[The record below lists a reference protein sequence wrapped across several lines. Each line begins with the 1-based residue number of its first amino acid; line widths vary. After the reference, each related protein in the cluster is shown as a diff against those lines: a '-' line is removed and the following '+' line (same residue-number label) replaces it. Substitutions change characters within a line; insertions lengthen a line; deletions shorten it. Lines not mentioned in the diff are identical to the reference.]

1 MRLDPREVPGL
12 PFPALLADPEGR
24 PVVGTPEWR
33 GPGPGTISYQT
44 GFGHLLVA
52 PDLPA
57 PELDVLVDRLLAELA
72 AATAAMEGEPALQ
85 VDVLRAGM
93 ELVAGRPPTGKGTAE
108 DVVVRVAAAV
118 RARTRRLQLEVA
130 RPLPGVAVAA
140 PAAVALALVQLA
152 VNAERHDGARRVLL
166 RVTPGPSFWVEW
178 SGGGLR
184 PGVRP
189 HRHPAR
195 RARWGWAYVQMVAD
209 ALGGVAV
216 PPGPAGPGLLSA
228 GIGLGAPRLTLPLAC
243 CRAGR
248 VERATEAWEQDPQ
261 VPVAGHLLQGPVAEL
276 VCEAARRPGQIV
288 YHDLYRARACG
299 QRTWVGLGPESALAR
314 ARDLVRG
321 LGHERALW
329 RAPEPWA
336 TRVSALVTL
345 LQVALGDPWPAVP
358 PGLFQE
364 LMEESCQRLGVQPPG
379 RLDALLLPEPR
390 AAAYLL
396 GELGGR
402 LVTEEDVVYL
412 IPGPHSEGDPLLEA
426 LGASGGRLRL
436 AR

>member
-12 PFPALLADPEGR
+12 PFPALLADSEGR
-24 PVVGTPEWR
+24 PVAATPEWR
-33 GPGPGTISYQT
+33 GPGPGTLSYHT

-57 PELDVLVDRLLAELA
+57 PELDVLVDRLLLELA
-72 AATAAMEGEPALQ
+72 AATAALDGEPALQ

-93 ELVAGRPPTGKGTAE
+93 ELVAGRPPSGQGTAE
-108 DVVVRVAAAV
+108 DVVVRATAAV
-118 RARTRRLQLEVA
+118 RARTQHLQLEVA
-130 RPLPGVAVAA
+130 HPLPTTVVPA

-152 VNAERHDGARRVLL
+152 VNAERHDGARRALL

-195 RARWGWAYVQMVAD
+195 RSRWGWAYVQMVAD

-216 PPGPAGPGLLSA
+216 PPGPAGPGTLSA
-228 GIGLGAPRLTLPLAC
+228 CVGLGAPRLTLPLAC

-248 VERATEAWEQDPQ
+248 VERATEAWEQDPL
-261 VPVAGHLLQGPVAEL
+261 VPVTGQLLQGQVAEL

-288 YHDLYRARACG
+288 YRDLYRARACRR
-299 QRTWVGLGPESALAR
+299 RTWVGLGPEGALAR
-314 ARDLVRG
+314 ARDLARG

-329 RAPEPWA
+329 RAPEPYA
-336 TRVSALVTL
+336 TRVSALATL

-364 LMEESCQRLGVQPPG
+364 LMDESCRRLGVQPPG
-379 RLDALLLPEPR
+379 RLDALVLPEPR
-390 AAAYLL
+390 VAAYLL

-402 LVTEEDVVYL
+402 LVAEADAVYL
-412 IPGPHSEGDPLLEA
+412 LPAPSSEGDPLLQA
-426 LGASGGRLRL
+426 LGASGRLRL
-436 AR
+436 TC